1 MASRLCPSQSRGCG
15 DERCRDGSSC
25 NAPTMGTGDGA
36 RVATLRFL
44 SAKRALAEL
53 RSVTNQTSIGLRS
66 PPILRGLACDPLDY
80 NRACPAFPQ
89 ELNKHRVPELR
100 TNKLVRTTHA
110 NACSPRTKLPRRPL
124 RDVLGVSFFTP
135 RISHTFELDPG
146 AESMKEESFERWRD
160 CGRTC
165 KVEASRGLTPFVS
178 EGPDHPAYGCSH
190 QSHAFAD
197 GRPEAFR

>member
-1 MASRLCPSQSRGCG
+1 
-15 DERCRDGSSC
+15 
-25 NAPTMGTGDGA
+25 MGTGDGA
-36 RVATLRFL
+36 RVAKLRFL

-53 RSVTNQTSIGLRS
+53 RSVTNQTSIGFRS
-66 PPILRGLACDPLDY
+66 PPVLRGLACDPLDY

-165 KVEASRGLTPFVS
+165 KVEASRGTDPLCLGRARPSCLRLFTPGPRICRRETGGISVS
-178 EGPDHPAYGCSH
+178 GLERRWRESSSRL
-190 QSHAFAD
+190 QQNVWS
-197 GRPEAFR
+197 